1 VTIVYSYKY
10 PAVFTPEDGG
20 VVVTFPDVPE
30 AITEGD
36 SVEEALENA
45 TDALDEAITGR
56 INRRGVVP
64 KASAGKSG
72 QYLISVPLRTALK
85 AALYEE
91 ITKDGASQTDIAAKL
106 GIDEK
111 EVRRLLDAHHPTK
124 LPRIEEILR
133 RGGVRTT
140 ITVESRLERVQSRRL
155 KRRLK

>member
-1 VTIVYSYKY
+1 M
-10 PAVFTPEDGG
+10 
-20 VVVTFPDVPE
+20 
-30 AITEGD
+30 
-36 SVEEALENA
+36 EEAVENA

-56 INRRGVVP
+56 INRRGVIP
-64 KASAGKSG
+64 KASAGKAG
-72 QYLISVPLRTALK
+72 QYLISVPLQTALK

-133 RGGVRTT
+133 RVGVRTT
-140 ITVESRLERVQSRRL
+140 ITVEPRLGR
-155 KRRLK
+155 

>member
-1 VTIVYSYKY
+1 VYSYEY
-10 PAVFTPEDGG
+10 PAIFTPEEVGF
-20 VVVTFPDVPE
+20 VVTFPDVPE

-36 SVEEALENA
+36 SVAEAVENA

-56 INRRGVVP
+56 INRRGVIP

-72 QYLISVPLRTALK
+72 QYLISVPLQTALK

-91 ITKDGASQTDIAAKL
+91 ITKDGAGQTDIAAKL

-133 RGGVRTT
+133 RVGVRTT
-140 ITVESRLERVQSRRL
+140 ITVESRLGRVQPRRL
-155 KRRLK
+155 TARVK